1 MPLIA
6 DLFLRLEPA
15 KNVVR
20 YMCKKSCLR
29 LPFQKEDGERVW
41 TLLKSERQHLCQ
53 IYWSIRGQLTCK
65 KSLLMICKILRLF
78 VNTLSAVDKCCF
90 YCKDNLM
97 QPIQMQLSEKLKTF
111 SSFSLHFRSVSQIL
125 DIFRKKMT
133 LIAYLFV
140 RLRAAKNVVRYI
152 CKSPASDYPSKR
164 TMVNAS
170 QLCLNL
176 RDSSSTIFIDQG
188 EGNWVAKS
196 LF

>member
-6 DLFLRLEPA
+6 DLFLRLGPA

-20 YMCKKSCLR
+20 YMCKKSWLR

-53 IYWSIRGQLTCK
+53 IYWSIGRKLACK

-78 VNTLSAVDKCCF
+78 VNTLSAIDKCRF

-111 SSFSLHFRSVSQIL
+111 SSFSLHFRSLSQIL

-152 CKSPASDYPSKR
+152 CKSPASD
-164 TMVNAS
+164 
-170 QLCLNL
+170 
-176 RDSSSTIFIDQG
+176 
-188 EGNWVAKS
+188 
-196 LF
+196 